1 MLTTTTSIHSNSNN
15 TSDTGLSR
23 WEMHRHRASRPSF
36 TLSQSKHHPIIFYD
50 GVCGLCNRLVQ
61 FVLKHDKQDYFRF
74 AALQS
79 NLASTTLRRYNR
91 DPHDLDTVYLVVDY
105 AQPGERLLARSDAI
119 LFLFKRL
126 GGIWRLAALGQI
138 LPRTIRDGLYGL
150 VARNRYRVFGK
161 YEACMLPEPKHRK
174 KFLEG

>member
-1 MLTTTTSIHSNSNN
+1 
-15 TSDTGLSR
+15 
-23 WEMHRHRASRPSF
+23 
-36 TLSQSKHHPIIFYD
+36 
-50 GVCGLCNRLVQ
+50 LVQ